1 MLFPSEEYF
10 QASQQETDGG
20 ISDCLILSD
29 APRCWNRTGR
39 PTVPQMSCCR
49 QSCDMRAILM
59 SPVFTAEADTH
70 TNTHTDYRTTGG
82 LYNSALT
89 DELQYLSC
97 VQIAQSDIYSS
108 QWCDFGPRNSL

>member
-39 PTVPQMSCCR
+39 PTVP
-49 QSCDMRAILM
+49 
-59 SPVFTAEADTH
+59 
-70 TNTHTDYRTTGG
+70 
-82 LYNSALT
+82 
-89 DELQYLSC
+89 
-97 VQIAQSDIYSS
+97 
-108 QWCDFGPRNSL
+108 